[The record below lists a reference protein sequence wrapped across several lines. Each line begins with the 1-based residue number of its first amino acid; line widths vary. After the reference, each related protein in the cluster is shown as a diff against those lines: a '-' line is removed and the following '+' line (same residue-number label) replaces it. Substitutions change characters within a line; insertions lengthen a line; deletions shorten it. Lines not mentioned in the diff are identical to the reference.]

1 MDIEFQRMEQKMEN
15 EFKRMELL
23 IKSTC
28 GGDPKPS
35 LSSSG
40 LDSGSDA
47 DSSFDGGFD
56 SGD

>member
-1 MDIEFQRMEQKMEN
+1 MDIECQRMEQKMEN

-23 IKSTC
+23 IKSRC

-35 LSSSG
+35 LSSSSA
-40 LDSGSDA
+40 DSGSSA
-47 DSSFDGGFD
+47 DSSFDSGFD

>member
-1 MDIEFQRMEQKMEN
+1 MDTEFQRMEQKMDN

-23 IKSTC
+23 IKSRC

-35 LSSSG
+35 LLSSG
-40 LDSGSDA
+40 ADSGSSA

>member
-15 EFKRMELL
+15 KFKRMELL

-40 LDSGSDA
+40 A

>member
-1 MDIEFQRMEQKMEN
+1 MDIEFQRMEQNMDN

-28 GGDPKPS
+28 GGYPKPS
-35 LSSSG
+35 LSSFG
-40 LDSGSDA
+40 VDLGSDA

-56 SGD
+56 SRD

>member
-35 LSSSG
+35 LSSFG
-40 LDSGSDA
+40 A

>member
-1 MDIEFQRMEQKMEN
+1 MDIQFQRMEQKMEN

-35 LSSSG
+35 LSSFG
-40 LDSGSDA
+40 A